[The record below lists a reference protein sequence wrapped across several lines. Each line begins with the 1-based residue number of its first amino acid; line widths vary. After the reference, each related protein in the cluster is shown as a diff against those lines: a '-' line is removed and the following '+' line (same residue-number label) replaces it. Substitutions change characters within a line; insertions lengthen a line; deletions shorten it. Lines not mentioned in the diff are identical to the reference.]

1 MTPHI
6 CIFLPNFDNGGV
18 ERMLVNLAYGM
29 WQNQTKVDFIVAD
42 KDRPYIAELPPE
54 VTIIELQTN
63 DPHRQVAKTAQ
74 YLNEHSPNAIL
85 SAKEP
90 DIAIAEAA
98 IHSSRASCKLFIR
111 AVVNHTQ
118 RLAHSNPLKR
128 WLALHE
134 IKKLYAKADG
144 IIAVSQGVAD
154 DLLSI
159 LGSAA
164 PVITTAN
171 NPVITPTLQDKAKQS
186 VTHQWFGEGKP
197 PVILGIGRI
206 SRAKNFPLLIKS
218 FAQLRQ
224 QRECRLMILGS
235 GKKQDRL
242 LKLANKLGVR
252 EDIDLL
258 GYQENP
264 YAFLKHAS
272 LFVLS
277 SLWEGSPNVLTEAL
291 ATGCPVVS
299 TDCPSGPKETLQNGK
314 FGPLVPVNDVDALT
328 KAMSETLDHPL
339 PTKVLV
345 SATESFTTIN
355 SAKQYLKAMGY
366 GDGMND

>member
-29 WQNQTKVDFIVAD
+29 WQNQIKVDFIVAN
-42 KDRPYIAELPPE
+42 KDRPYLAELPPE
-54 VTIIELQTN
+54 VTIIELQTH
-63 DPHRQVAKTAQ
+63 DQHQQIEKTAQ
-74 YLNEHSPNAIL
+74 YLNEHTPSAML

-98 IHSSRASCKLFIR
+98 IHSSNVSCTFFIR
-111 AVVNHTQ
+111 AVTNHTQ
-118 RLAHSNPLKR
+118 RLSHSNPLKR
-128 WLALHE
+128 WFSLRE

-171 NPVITPTLQDKAKQS
+171 NPVITPSFQDKAKQS
-186 VTHQWFGEGKP
+186 VAHPWFEEGQP

-224 QRECRLMILGS
+224 QRECRLMIVGS
-235 GKKQDRL
+235 GKKQDKL
-242 LKLANKLGVR
+242 LKLSDKLGVR
-252 EDIDLL
+252 ADIDLL

-264 YAFLKHAS
+264 YAFLKQAS

-291 ATGCPVVS
+291 ASGCPVVS
-299 TDCPSGPKETLQNGK
+299 TDCLSGPKEILQNGK
-314 FGPLVPVNDVDALT
+314 FGPLVPMNDVDALT
-328 KAMSETLDHPL
+328 KAMNETLNHPL
-339 PTKVLV
+339 PAEILI
-345 SATESFTTIN
+345 SATENFTAIN
-355 SAKQYLKAMGY
+355 SAKQYLKAMY
-366 GDGMND
+366 GDGADA

>member
-29 WQNQTKVDFIVAD
+29 WQNKIKVDFIVAD
-42 KDRPYIAELPPE
+42 KNRPYLGELP
-54 VTIIELQTN
+54 TDISIIELKSHDHQQ
-63 DPHRQVAKTAQ
+63 QVTKTAQ
-74 YLNEHSPNAIL
+74 YLNEHRPSAML

-90 DIAIAEAA
+90 DIAVAEAA
-98 IHSSRASCKLFIR
+98 IKSSDTACKLFIR

-118 RLAHSNPLKR
+118 RLAHSNPIKR
-128 WLALHE
+128 WLALRE
-134 IKKLYAKADG
+134 IKRLYAKAHG

-154 DLLSI
+154 DLQMI
-159 LGSAA
+159 LGDTA
-164 PVITTAN
+164 PVISTAN
-171 NPVITPTLQDKAKQS
+171 NPVITPSFYDKAKQP
-186 VTHQWFGEGKP
+186 VTHPWLVPGAP
-197 PVILGIGRI
+197 PVILGVGRI

-224 QRECRLMILGS
+224 QQPCRLIILGS

-242 LKLANKLGVR
+242 LKLAEALGVR
-252 EDIDLL
+252 EDVDLP

-264 YAFLKHAS
+264 YAFLNKAS

-291 ATGCPVVS
+291 AAGCPVVS

-314 FGPLVPVNDVDALT
+314 FGPLVAMDDVDGLA
-328 KAMSETLDHPL
+328 KAMSETLNQPL
-339 PTKVLV
+339 PSDVLI
-345 SATESFTTIN
+345 SATESFTTSN
-355 SAKQYLKAMGY
+355 SAKQYLRAMGIERE
-366 GDGMND
+366 